1 MNNCE
6 HILLI
11 FASRTNSY
19 FTFLFSLVPQDDQR
33 LKEMVMEMYP
43 DGKVGKDMSW
53 IDVVNRLGADANGR
67 TAKQVRERWH
77 NSYVFTC
84 YMLVMYRAAA
94 DMISFYAVCFY
105 GIISQLMSSLSA
117 SFLDRLRPDLK
128 KKGAPWSEKETAAL
142 IRLQGELGNSWSK
155 ISKRMTCGRSQNDI
169 KNKWNSLMKN
179 QMFLVA
185 YTSRQKEVEVEKN
198 KKNTSKKKAGCAR
211 KGASKFAAMMARK
224 LCSRSNYVR
233 DGEDEDLAATS
244 EESDAYDSENDD
256 EEETNSI
263 QVEEHQMTEDGNGH
277 LLWDVEQSE
286 SQLEF
291 GRKLEQY
298 KWAVEQEKKIDLF
311 RRGRL
316 DSGLTCSDVE
326 SLKLMGLGLGV
337 AALQKKYFGT
347 APSN

>member
-1 MNNCE
+1 
-6 HILLI
+6 
-11 FASRTNSY
+11 
-19 FTFLFSLVPQDDQR
+19 
-33 LKEMVMEMYP
+33 
-43 DGKVGKDMSW
+43 
-53 IDVVNRLGADANGR
+53 
-67 TAKQVRERWH
+67 
-77 NSYVFTC
+77 
-84 YMLVMYRAAA
+84 
-94 DMISFYAVCFY
+94 
-105 GIISQLMSSLSA
+105 
-117 SFLDRLRPDLK
+117 
-128 KKGAPWSEKETAAL
+128 
-142 IRLQGELGNSWSK
+142 
-155 ISKRMTCGRSQNDI
+155 MTCGRSQNDI

-185 YTSRQKEVEVEKN
+185 CTARQKEMEVEKD
-198 KKNTSKKKAGCAR
+198 KKGASKKKVSKTGGVS
-211 KGASKFAAMMARK
+211 KGVAKFAAMMARK